1 MLLGASALLAFFN
14 LASRLMGLVRD
25 RILASHFGAS
35 DILDVYYISFQIPDL
50 IFNLLAIGAVSTAF
64 IPLFIE
70 YETKKGKEDAW
81 KLTSNFLHLLLAI
94 LFVGVAVLFVLT
106 PWLVDIVAP
115 GFDEGKKYMVTI
127 FTRVMLLSPLLF
139 AVSMVAGSV
148 LQASNRFLAFAV
160 APLAYNLG
168 IIIGAVFLEP
178 MFGPLGLAE
187 GVVLG
192 ALLHLAVQLPA
203 LLKAGFRWVRIF
215 DYKEEGTRRILKL
228 ILPRS
233 FGLAAAQVNWMVLN
247 ALATTLGIGT
257 VSALNFA
264 LNLQYV
270 PIALVGISA
279 AVASFPTMSRE
290 ALSDGKAFSARITRT
305 LNNILLLIVPMSFLF
320 FYLREDVVRILL
332 GSGLFGPKDVG
343 LTADLLGFFILG
355 VSAQSIIP
363 ILARSFY
370 AMQNTRIPVLA
381 GIISVGVSIFLAF
394 RLIDGWGVL
403 ALPLSYAAM
412 GVINCLILLTFL
424 KKRMAGFSLSRLA
437 VNFSKIVYAS
447 VIMVLVLTLV
457 DVFVDFGVDLGGSIL
472 QVLIFSLIG
481 TLTFWLF
488 SRIIGL
494 LKNNDQHP

>member
-1 MLLGASALLAFFN
+1 
-14 LASRLMGLVRD
+14 MGLVRD
-25 RILASHFGAS
+25 RILASRFGAS

-50 IFNLLAIGAVSTAF
+50 LFNLLAVGAVSTAF

-70 YETKKGKEDAW
+70 YETKKSKEEAW

-94 LFVGVAVLFVLT
+94 LFVGVAILFMLT
-106 PWLVDIVAP
+106 PWLVDIIAP
-115 GFDEGKKYMVTI
+115 GFDEGKRYMATV

-139 AVSMVAGSV
+139 AFSMVAGSV
-148 LQASNRFLAFAV
+148 LQASNRFLAFSL

-178 MFGPLGLAE
+178 AFGPLGLAE

-203 LLKAGFRWVRIF
+203 LFKSGFRWVKIF
-215 DYKEEGTRRILKL
+215 DYKEKGTRRILKL

-233 FGLAAAQVNWMVLN
+233 FGLAAAQMNWMILN
-247 ALATTLGIGT
+247 GLATTLGVGT

-290 ALSDGKAFSARITRT
+290 AISDGKTFSSRVSRT
-305 LNNILLLIVPMSFLF
+305 LNNILLLVVPMSFLF

-343 LTADLLGFFILG
+343 LTADILGFFIIG
-355 VSAQSIIP
+355 VFAQSIIP

-370 AMQNTRIPVLA
+370 ATQNTRIPVLA
-381 GIISVGVSIFLAF
+381 GIISVGASIFLAF

-403 ALPLSYAAM
+403 ALPLSYASM
-412 GVINCLILLTFL
+412 GILNCLILLTL
-424 KKRMAGFSLSRLA
+424 LNRRLAGFSLSRLA
-437 VNFSKIVYAS
+437 VNFSKITYTS
-447 VIMVLVLTLV
+447 IIMVLVLTLV
-457 DVFVDFGVDLGGSIL
+457 DVFVDFSVDFSGSL
-472 QVLIFSLIG
+472 LRAAIFSLLGI
-481 TLTFWLF
+481 LTFWLF

-494 LKNNDQHP
+494 FKTA

>member
-1 MLLGASALLAFFN
+1 
-14 LASRLMGLVRD
+14 MGLVRD
-25 RILASHFGAS
+25 RVLASRFGAS

-50 IFNLLAIGAVSTAF
+50 IFNLLAIGAISTAF

-70 YETKKGKEDAW
+70 YETKMGKEDAW
-81 KLTSNFLHLLLAI
+81 KLASNFLNLLLVI
-94 LFVGVAVLFVLT
+94 LFAGVAVLFILT
-106 PWLVDIVAP
+106 PWLMGIVAP
-115 GFDEGKKYMVTI
+115 GFDEGKSYMAI
-127 FTRVMLLSPLLF
+127 LFTRVMLASPLVF
-139 AVSMVAGSV
+139 AVSIVAGSV
-148 LQASNRFLAFAV
+148 LQASNRFLAFAL

-168 IIIGAVFLEP
+168 IIVGAVFLEP

-203 LLKAGFRWVRIF
+203 LFKAGFRWVKIF
-215 DYKEEGTRRILKL
+215 DYKETGTRRILKL

-233 FGLAAAQVNWMVLN
+233 FGLAAAQVNWMILN

-279 AVASFPTMSRE
+279 AVALFPTMSRE
-290 ALSDGKAFSARITRT
+290 AMSDGKAFSARISRT
-305 LNNILLLIVPMSFLF
+305 LNNILTLTVPMSFLF

-343 LTADLLGFFILG
+343 LTADILGFFIIG

-381 GIISVGVSIFLAF
+381 GIISVGAGIFLAF
-394 RLIDGWGVL
+394 RLIGGWGVL
-403 ALPLSYAAM
+403 ALPLSYASM
-412 GVINCLILLTFL
+412 GILNCLILLVFL
-424 KKRMAGFSLSRLA
+424 KRRMAGFSLSRLA

-447 VIMVLVLTLV
+447 VIMVLILTFV
-457 DVFVDFGVDLGGSIL
+457 DVFVDFGVDLAGSLL
-472 QVLIFSLIG
+472 QVAIFSLFG
-481 TLTFWLF
+481 LLTFWIF
-488 SRIIGL
+488 SRL
-494 LKNNDQHP
+494 LKVEFK